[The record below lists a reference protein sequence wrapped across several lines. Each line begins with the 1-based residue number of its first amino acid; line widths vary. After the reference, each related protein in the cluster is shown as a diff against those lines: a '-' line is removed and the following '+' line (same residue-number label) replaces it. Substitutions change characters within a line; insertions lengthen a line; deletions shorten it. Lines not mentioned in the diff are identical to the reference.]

1 MLLFIAVDGYCVVY
15 CEKKQVT
22 TRVVRDTVNPEWN
35 ERVTFY
41 LKKPDEDIVIEV
53 NTYIKYSHLLTS
65 IIMFFFFFLAPVK

>member
-15 CEKKQVT
+15 CEMKQVT
-22 TRVVRDTVNPEWN
+22 TRVVMDTVNPEWN

-53 NTYIKYSHLLTS
+53 NT
-65 IIMFFFFFLAPVK
+65 